1 MTDPHDPAGTEAAL
15 YPPIEPY
22 ESGMLD
28 VGDGHHLYWE
38 QCGRPD
44 GKPVVVLHGGPGGG
58 CSAMMR
64 RYFDPEKYR
73 VILFDQRMCGRSTP
87 HASQPDADLS
97 ANTTW
102 HLVADIETL
111 RTSLGIESW
120 QVWGGSWGSA
130 LALAYAE
137 THPDRVTELVLRG
150 IFMLRRWELDWFYNG
165 PAGLIRPDWWPVF
178 EEPLRG
184 EARSHLHIGTPGNDN
199 ISRYHELLFNPDPAV
214 HVPAGVAWTTWENA
228 TAKLLTDP
236 GFVEAGKDPAYAVAF
251 ARIENHYFT
260 HAGFFRP
267 DQLLEDVGRIRHIP
281 TVIVHGQYDMC
292 CPVRNAYDLA
302 AVWPEAD
309 LRVVLAGHAST
320 EPAIAAELVAATDRF
335 AAVNATNARAPLG
348 SPA

>member
-1 MTDPHDPAGTEAAL
+1 MTDPHDHAGTEAAL

-28 VGDGHHLYWE
+28 VGDGHRLYWE

-44 GKPVVVLHGGPGGG
+44 GKPVVVLHGGPGGA
-58 CSAMMR
+58 CSATMR

-73 VILFDQRMCGRSTP
+73 VVLFDQRMCGRSTP

-102 HLVADIETL
+102 KLVEDIETL
-111 RTSLGIESW
+111 RTTLGIERW

-130 LALAYAE
+130 LALSYAE
-137 THPDRVTELVLRG
+137 AHPERVTELVLRG

-165 PAGLIRPDWWPVF
+165 PAGLVRPDWWSVF

-199 ISRYHELLFNPDPAV
+199 ISRYHELLFDPDPAV
-214 HVPAGVAWTTWENA
+214 HVPAGIAWTTWENA
-228 TAKLLTDP
+228 TVKLVTDP
-236 GFVEAGKDPAYAVAF
+236 TIVAAGQDPAYAVAF

-281 TVIVHGQYDMC
+281 AVIVHGQYDLC

-302 AVWPEAD
+302 AAWPEAD
-309 LRVVLAGHAST
+309 LHVVLAGHAST

-335 AAVNATNARAPLG
+335 AEASDRNSRATLG
-348 SPA
+348 THA